1 MIGAI
6 SMLGVA
12 VIVLV
17 AFLWSWSLSKK
28 ETAAKRY
35 TEVKKQVE
43 PEAGKIRYLFPQ
55 IVEVSSSMF

>member
-1 MIGAI
+1 
-6 SMLGVA
+6 MLGVA